1 MKNISNKIL
10 FLLTLL
16 VLSSCVKEDDYEIP
30 TTRVSFFSENFQ
42 NIQTGT
48 VLDIADWT
56 NFAEKGSVKWKET
69 TFRNEGYA
77 QFNSYINSTTGD
89 AVNIAWLISPKV
101 DISSYSDFGLTFQT
115 AQNFV
120 SDNGNKVEVYIATD
134 YDGTNVLSA
143 NWIKI
148 DAIIANKDTKGYTF
162 INSGAI
168 NISEFNSTGK
178 INVAFKATGS
188 QTNKDLDGLFQ
199 VNDVYVYSNK

>member
-1 MKNISNKIL
+1 MKKISNKIL

-16 VLSSCVKEDDYEIP
+16 VLTSCVKEDDYEIP

-77 QFNSYINSTTGD
+77 QFNTFGVTTD
-89 AVNIAWLISPKV
+89 AACVAWLISPKINV
-101 DISSYSDFGLTFQT
+101 TNYTDFGLTFQT

-168 NISEFNSTGK
+168 NISGFNSTGK

-188 QTNKDLDGLFQ
+188 GSNTNLDGLFQ

>member
-16 VLSSCVKEDDYEIP
+16 VFTSCVKEDDYEIP

-77 QFNSYINSTTGD
+77 QFNTFGVTTD
-89 AVNIAWLISPKV
+89 IACVAWLISPKINV
-101 DISSYSDFGLTFQT
+101 TNYTDFGLTFQT

-168 NISEFNSTGK
+168 NISEFNSTGT

-188 QTNKDLDGLFQ
+188 GSNTNLDGLFQ